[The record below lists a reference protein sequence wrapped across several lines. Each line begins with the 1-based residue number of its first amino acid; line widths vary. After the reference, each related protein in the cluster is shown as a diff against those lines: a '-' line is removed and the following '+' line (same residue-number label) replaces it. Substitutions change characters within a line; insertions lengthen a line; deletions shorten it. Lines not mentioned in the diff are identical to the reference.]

1 MTNLQYQFFAA
12 IIKFT
17 QTIILQPSNDAH
29 NKSLL
34 AYGSISKQ
42 PAFWLSDIV
51 FFRCLGIKRKLT
63 CMDRYGVII
72 RSRLHTLMRR
82 EYTGL

>member
-42 PAFWLSDIV
+42 PAFWLSV
-51 FFRCLGIKRKLT
+51 CA
-63 CMDRYGVII
+63 
-72 RSRLHTLMRR
+72 TLFSFAAWA
-82 EYTGL
+82 